1 MMTFADVYG
10 AEPEALGEAPG
21 RVNLLGEHTDYNE
34 GYVLPAAIPQRTR
47 VELRRSA
54 GGTCDLYSANLDRR
68 ARFTLD
74 HPPADPF
81 ARYAYGCMRALA
93 DDGIDLPP
101 LEMRVAST
109 VPIGAGLS
117 SSAALEIATLR
128 AVRKLLDL
136 DIDDVR
142 VARIAHRA
150 ENEYVGVRCGI
161 LDQMACSLLEGGG
174 MLFLDTRTLAR
185 ELIALPPASE
195 IVVIDSGLPRSL
207 AASKYNERRDEC
219 ERAARMLGV
228 PALRDVTD
236 VVVADALPEPL
247 RRRARHVITENARAL
262 RGSRGS
268 TAAGFGALMS
278 ASHRSLRDDYEVS
291 TPALDGLVDLLLNH
305 DAVYGAKLTGAG
317 FGGACVALCAAS
329 EARRVARE
337 VLARYDTTA
346 TRGRALVPPAGV

>member
-1 MMTFADVYG
+1 RGASARRDLSALPDPDQAEIPRGHGDRRRVLRDGRVARGQGPRAAASRSAHPMMTFADVYG

-93 DDGIDLPP
+93 DGGIDLPP

-161 LDQMACSLLEGGG
+161 
-174 MLFLDTRTLAR
+174 
-185 ELIALPPASE
+185 
-195 IVVIDSGLPRSL
+195 
-207 AASKYNERRDEC
+207 
-219 ERAARMLGV
+219 
-228 PALRDVTD
+228 
-236 VVVADALPEPL
+236 
-247 RRRARHVITENARAL
+247 
-262 RGSRGS
+262 
-268 TAAGFGALMS
+268 
-278 ASHRSLRDDYEVS
+278 
-291 TPALDGLVDLLLNH
+291 
-305 DAVYGAKLTGAG
+305 
-317 FGGACVALCAAS
+317 
-329 EARRVARE
+329 
-337 VLARYDTTA
+337 
-346 TRGRALVPPAGV
+346 